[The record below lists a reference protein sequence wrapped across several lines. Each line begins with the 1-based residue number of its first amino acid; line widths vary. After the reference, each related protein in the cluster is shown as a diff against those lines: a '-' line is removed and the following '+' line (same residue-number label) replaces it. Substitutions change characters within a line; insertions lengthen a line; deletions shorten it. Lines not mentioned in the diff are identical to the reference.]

1 MSKTKAEQSKGL
13 GDQVADFLKNGG
25 EIKKIP
31 TGVSSDDSKF
41 NRTPKTKSYGFY
53 KQKIILSQK

>member
-31 TGVSSDDSKF
+31 TGVSSDDPKF
-41 NRTPKTKSYGFY
+41 NRTPKTKSYGF
-53 KQKIILSQK
+53 

>member
-1 MSKTKAEQSKGL
+1 MEKKKQS
-13 GDQVADFLKNGG
+13 DQIEKMIDDYLKNGG

-41 NRTPKTKSYGFY
+41 NRKPKTKSYGFY

>member
-31 TGVSSDDSKF
+31 TDDPKF